1 MAHVHYILKA
11 PAGFNCA
18 DNADRLH
25 FSTLSPGAT
34 HTLLRTRGEHQIYI
48 FHHSPGCQSP
58 NPKSK
63 WYFPR
68 AGGATRKMQSEQWRI
83 NVHDSNMAA
92 NMDLIMHATQ
102 RHSQRG
108 LHIRR
113 TRAHQYKRAVH
124 PLVVVALHMRTT
136 LSQRAIHHR
145 RRFAAL
151 GCENE
156 ISNNKHTHCAKGE
169 MNLRLMFQCNH
180 SERN

>member
-83 NVHDSNMAA
+83 NAHDSNMAA
-92 NMDLIMHATQ
+92 DMDLIMHATQ

-113 TRAHQYKRAVH
+113 TRAHQYKRAVCA
-124 PLVVVALHMRTT
+124 P
-136 LSQRAIHHR
+136 SR
-145 RRFAAL
+145 RRRIAHANDTL
-151 GCENE
+151 PTCN
-156 ISNNKHTHCAKGE
+156 SSPAP
-169 MNLRLMFQCNH
+169 LRSTGVRKRDFK
-180 SERN
+180 